1 MSLGSPHKQKI
12 ERIAEKLNNVHIT
25 PENER
30 NSKIDLLENR
40 SKNLEEKITEYVE
53 SNNKRVNLLRDQIQK
68 IQRMLEEEKDHR
80 EQVLQAKY
88 RDMANLETKFSQLI
102 EGEINARKESD
113 SRLIRLVDERFNGL
127 RTELVRESKLR
138 AENIDLV
145 NNTLEADLPK
155 LNEAIRVEGNEREE
169 VDTAMMKRYT
179 EELNKLNETIQN
191 ERKNRE
197 ESETAIY
204 DMLKDV
210 VSKVKAEIDTEKK
223 ERETTE
229 ETLLGLLEETCN
241 KLNVASHI

>member
-1 MSLGSPHKQKI
+1 
-12 ERIAEKLNNVHIT
+12 LNSVHIT

-53 SNNKRVNLLRDQIQK
+53 SNNKRVNLLRDQIGK

-88 RDMANLETKFSQLI
+88 RDMANLETKFTQLI
-102 EGEINARKESD
+102 EGEINTRKESD
-113 SRLIRLVDERFNGL
+113 SRLIRLVDERFNSL

>member
-1 MSLGSPHKQKI
+1 
-12 ERIAEKLNNVHIT
+12 
-25 PENER
+25 
-30 NSKIDLLENR
+30 LENR

-53 SNNKRVNLLRDQIQK
+53 SNNKRVNLLRDQIGK

-88 RDMANLETKFSQLI
+88 RDMANLETKFTQLI
-102 EGEINARKESD
+102 EGEINTRKESD
-113 SRLIRLVDERFNGL
+113 SRLIRLVDERFNSL